1 MGSNPEFFGTGGA
14 ACSKKMRLQTLGMH
28 QYVAREKALCYAIFR
43 WATIDFSENKGY
55 GPA

>member
-1 MGSNPEFFGTGGA
+1 
-14 ACSKKMRLQTLGMH
+14 MRLQALGMH

-43 WATIDFSENKGY
+43 WATIDFSVHKGY